1 VKGGNLSGYSV
12 WPPTVK
18 YIFFRQETVTGWD
31 FTLINYCTVSH
42 VFFNGTCPS
51 FCFFLFYVFIHYTLT
66 SDGAVLLECRQ

>member
-1 VKGGNLSGYSV
+1 MSSTYIGLGGLGVKGGNLSGYSV

-42 VFFNGTCPS
+42 VFLMGHATLFAFS
-51 FCFFLFYVFIHYTLT
+51 CFMFSYII
-66 SDGAVLLECRQ
+66 Q